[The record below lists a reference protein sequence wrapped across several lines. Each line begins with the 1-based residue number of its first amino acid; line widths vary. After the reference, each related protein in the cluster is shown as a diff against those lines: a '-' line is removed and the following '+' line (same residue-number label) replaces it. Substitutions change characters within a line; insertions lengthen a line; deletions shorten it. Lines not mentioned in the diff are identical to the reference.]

1 MGGARMKWLKGALT
15 GVILAAA
22 AIAVRYVSYRPLRCN
37 DVAMLVTGNMQN
49 IYQIADQSLLT
60 ILTRENLEKLEPCR
74 REVPW
79 NVNLHMLAGANYAI
93 REQHEDAV
101 RMYEEALRYDH
112 RPEIYF
118 NLGVELLKLGRT
130 EESIEPLTIA
140 CGVKSSMVNEI
151 PDPIRSQI
159 IARVADHA
167 NGGPLP
173 LSPATRYS
181 AAPPP

>member
-1 MGGARMKWLKGALT
+1 MKWLNGALT

-22 AIAVRYVSYRPLRCN
+22 AIAVRYVSYQPLRCN
-37 DVAMLVTGNMQN
+37 DVAMLVTGTTQHIN
-49 IYQIADQSLLT
+49 QIADPSLLT
-60 ILTRENLEKLEPCR
+60 VLTRENLEKLEPCR
-74 REVPW
+74 RDVPW
-79 NVNLHMLAGANYAI
+79 NVNLHMLAGANYAA
-93 REQHEDAV
+93 RDQHEEAV

-140 CGVKSSMVNEI
+140 CGIKSSMVNEI

-159 IARVADHA
+159 IARVADHE
-167 NGGPLP
+167 NGGALP
-173 LSPATRYS
+173 LSPASRYS
-181 AAPPP
+181 AAPPR